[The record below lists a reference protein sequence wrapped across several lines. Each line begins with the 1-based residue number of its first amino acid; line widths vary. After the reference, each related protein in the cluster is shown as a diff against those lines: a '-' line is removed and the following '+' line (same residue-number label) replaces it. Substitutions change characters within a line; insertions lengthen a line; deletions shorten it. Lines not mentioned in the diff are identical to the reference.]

1 MAESPLGPWH
11 LPGTPPGRVVTA
23 CPSSHANPRPGP
35 SRQEHNARKDPQV
48 PAPVTRNRSSDRG
61 LLAAWFG
68 MHALVAALALIILGT
83 VGVIS
88 AAMFLTSGRGRR
100 GR

>member
-1 MAESPLGPWH
+1 M
-11 LPGTPPGRVVTA
+11 
-23 CPSSHANPRPGP
+23 
-35 SRQEHNARKDPQV
+35 